1 MKGWDARALTGMG
14 LVGIVL
20 LAAAF
25 GPLVLPFGADTPDFT
40 ATLSAPSLRH
50 PLGTDDL
57 GRDVLARIVAG
68 AQVSLLVGVGSVA
81 FALLFGSGLGLV
93 AGYLGGWTDRIV
105 MRCVDVLL
113 AFPGILLALG
123 ITAALGA
130 SLVNVVVAI
139 AAVNL
144 PVFARVARAEAMV
157 LRRREFVTAVRAQ
170 GFPEHRILIGTVLPN
185 ASPPILVQASLL
197 LASSIITESV
207 LSFLGLGVQPPTP
220 TWGNMLRN
228 AVGFLGIADWL
239 AWFPGLAIFITV
251 LGFNLLGDGL
261 RDRLD
266 PNN

>member
-1 MKGWDARALTGMG
+1 MNGWDARALTGMA
-14 LVGIVL
+14 LVALVV
-20 LAAAF
+20 LAAVA
-25 GPLVLPFGADTPDFT
+25 GPLLLPFGPETPDFT
-40 ATLSAPSLRH
+40 ATLSPPSLRH
-50 PLGTDDL
+50 PFGTDDL
-57 GRDVLARIVAG
+57 GRDVLARIAAG

-81 FALLFGSGLGLV
+81 FALLFGSGLGLL
-93 AGYLGGWTDRIV
+93 AGFLGGWTDRIV

-130 SLVNVVVAI
+130 SLINVIVAI

-144 PVFARVARAEAMV
+144 PVFARVARAEA
-157 LRRREFVTAVRAQ
+157 LALQRRDYVTAMRAQ
-170 GFPEHRILIGTVLPN
+170 GFPEHRILLGTVLPN
-185 ASPPILVQASLL
+185 ASGPILVQASLL
-197 LASSIITESV
+197 LASAIITESV

-220 TWGNMLRN
+220 TWGNMLRG
-228 AVGFLGIADWL
+228 AVGFLGLADWL

-266 PNN
+266 PNA

>member
-1 MKGWDARALTGMG
+1 MRGWDARALTG
-14 LVGIVL
+14 LAFVAVVL
-20 LAAAF
+20 LAAAV
-25 GPLVLPFGADTPDFT
+25 GPLVLPFGPDTPDFS
-40 ATLSAPSLRH
+40 ATLSPPSLRH

-93 AGYLGGWTDRIV
+93 CGYLGGWVDRLA

-144 PVFARVARAEAMV
+144 PVFARVARAEALA
-157 LRRREFVTAVRAQ
+157 LRGREFVTAVRAQ
-170 GFPEHRILIGTVLPN
+170 GFPEHRILLGTVLPN
-185 ASPPILVQASLL
+185 ASAPILVQASLL

-228 AVGFLGIADWL
+228 AVGFLGLADWL

-266 PNN
+266 PNS

>member
-1 MKGWDARALTGMG
+1 MKGWDARALTGLL
-14 LVGIVL
+14 LVSVVL
-20 LAAAF
+20 VAASL
-25 GPLVLPFGADTPDFT
+25 GPLVLPFGPDTPDFT
-40 ATLSAPSLRH
+40 ATLAPPSLTH

-93 AGYLGGWTDRIV
+93 SGYLGGWTDRMV

-130 SLVNVVVAI
+130 SLVNVIVAI

-144 PVFARVARAEAMV
+144 PVFARVARA
-157 LRRREFVTAVRAQ
+157 AQ
-170 GFPEHRILIGTVLPN
+170 GFPEHRILLGTVLPN

-266 PNN
+266 PNS

>member
-1 MKGWDARALTGMG
+1 MRGWDARALTGMA
-14 LVGIVL
+14 LVAVVL
-20 LAAAF
+20 LAAAL
-25 GPLVLPFGADTPDFT
+25 GPLLLPHGPEMPDFT
-40 ATLSAPSLRH
+40 ATLAPPSLRH

-57 GRDVLARIVAG
+57 GRDVLARICAG
-68 AQVSLLVGVGSVA
+68 AQVSLLVGVGSVV
-81 FALLFGSGLGLV
+81 FALLLGSGLGLV
-93 AGYLGGWTDRIV
+93 SGYLGGWTDRIV

-130 SLVNVVVAI
+130 SLLNVIVAI

-144 PVFARVARAEAMV
+144 PVFARVARAEALA
-157 LRRREFVTAVRAQ
+157 LRRRDYVTAVRAQ
-170 GFPEHRILIGTVLPN
+170 GFPEHRILLGTVLPN

-197 LASSIITESV
+197 LASAIITESV

-228 AVGFLGIADWL
+228 AIGFLGIADWL
-239 AWFPGLAIFITV
+239 AWFPGLAIFVTV

-266 PNN
+266 PNS